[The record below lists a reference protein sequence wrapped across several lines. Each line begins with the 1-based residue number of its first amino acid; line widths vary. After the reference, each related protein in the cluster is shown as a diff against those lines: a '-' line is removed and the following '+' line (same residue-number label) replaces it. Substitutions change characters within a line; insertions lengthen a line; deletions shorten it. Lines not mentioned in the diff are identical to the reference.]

1 MTSRS
6 RHLTNK
12 DGCKQQHALHLA
24 KEAEKKEELKQRNM
38 AFFQP
43 RPAARGSRDTA
54 VGPPEAQPSKGAN
67 LGKQGAQNSDLG
79 SVSGLLESMVQYFDG
94 KFSVLHKKMG
104 LQERQMGVMATEVQQ
119 MRQIIGRLEQ
129 NSQAVQQEPTP
140 KPQPASFRSARTC
153 EDLLKCFPC
162 LRKSGD
168 CMWCSVCAESPQNGL
183 LLDADQLPKHGNWD
197 TRQPFSDLKA
207 SILRHMP
214 GVRAQSRLH

>member
-1 MTSRS
+1 
-6 RHLTNK
+6 
-12 DGCKQQHALHLA
+12 
-24 KEAEKKEELKQRNM
+24 M
-38 AFFQP
+38 AFFKP
-43 RPAARGSRDTA
+43 NAPARDSAATA
-54 VGPPEAQPSKGAN
+54 AGPPEPKKSTETT

-162 LRKSGD
+162 LRKSGG
-168 CMWCSVCAESPQNGL
+168 CKQRWICVC
-183 LLDADQLPKHGNWD
+183 
-197 TRQPFSDLKA
+197 
-207 SILRHMP
+207 
-214 GVRAQSRLH
+214 

>member
-1 MTSRS
+1 
-6 RHLTNK
+6 
-12 DGCKQQHALHLA
+12 
-24 KEAEKKEELKQRNM
+24 M
-38 AFFQP
+38 AFF
-43 RPAARGSRDTA
+43 RPSAAAPGQSESDA
-54 VGPPEAQPSKGAN
+54 GPSEAPPSKGAT
-67 LGKQGAQNSDLG
+67 LDKQGAQDSI
-79 SVSGLLESMVQYFDG
+79 SGLLESMVQYFDG

-197 TRQPFSDLKA
+197 TRQPFA
-207 SILRHMP
+207 IFRPEGEHFAAHAW
-214 GVRAQSRLH
+214 R